1 MNGEN
6 MGQDL
11 VVVESP
17 AKARTIGRYLGGG
30 YVVMASNGH
39 VRDLPPSR
47 LGVKFAAQIEPEY
60 VIIKGKKKVLDQ
72 LRKAAG
78 ECDRV
83 LIASDFDREGEAIG
97 WHIQQAIGAKNSN
110 VQRIVFNEITE
121 KAIRKAVDEAGP
133 IDVNKVNA
141 QQARRVLDR
150 LVGYKIS
157 PMLWRKV
164 KAGLSAGRV
173 QSVAVR
179 IICEREKEILD
190 FEPVEYWSIDAVFK
204 TPRGEDFAA
213 SLETIDGEKIEIG
226 SEDDAHAVLKELDG
240 LLYVVSSVEK
250 KKTQRRPYAPFRT
263 STLQQEASRKLRFG
277 PRKTMR
283 VAQQLY
289 EGVELGA
296 EGSVALI
303 SYMRTDSIRVSQEAI
318 EEARKFIAERHGGK
332 FCPDKP
338 NFFKNKK
345 GTQDAHE
352 AVRPTSCY
360 RTPDNVAQFL
370 TKDQLALYTLIWKR
384 FLASQMSP
392 AVIDKTTADIAAEKF
407 VFRARGSIVVFPGFM
422 ALYKEEREN
431 GDTSDEDKMLP
442 EINEDERVEP
452 VQIVPDQ
459 HFTAPPPRYSEASLV
474 RALEE
479 KGIGRPSTYATIVN
493 TIQTRKYVVKRKGR
507 LFPSELGQ
515 MVNDLLVGSFPKIL
529 DAGFTA
535 EMETELDQI
544 EEGELD
550 WQALL
555 REFYTEFEKVLTE
568 AEQNMVDLKKEGA
581 PTDEVC
587 EKCGKS
593 MVIRSGRFGVFLA
606 CSGFP
611 ECKNTR
617 PVEARNGLEKAPAQP
632 TDKKCKKCNG
642 KMLLRTGPAGKFY
655 GCENYPKCK
664 FTMPLET
671 GVKCP
676 EPDCGGDLVERR
688 TRKGRRFF
696 SCSRYP
702 ECRFAL
708 WNRPVPTK
716 CPECGAPFVIE
727 KVKDGRQTLR
737 CREKGC
743 DFEKQ
748 SEL

>member
-1 MNGEN
+1 M
-6 MGQDL
+6 

-17 AKARTIGRYLGGG
+17 AKARTISKYLGKG
-30 YVVMASNGH
+30 YIVKASNGH
-39 VRDLPPSR
+39 VRDLPTNR
-47 LGVKFAAQIEPEY
+47 LGVKFTAEIEPEY
-60 VIIKGKKKVLDQ
+60 VIIKGKKKILDQ
-72 LRKAAG
+72 LKKAAS

-97 WHIQQAIGAKNSN
+97 WHIQQAVGAKNSS

-121 KAIRKAVDEAGP
+121 KAIRKAVEQAGP
-133 IDVNKVNA
+133 IDINKVNA

-179 IICEREKEILD
+179 LICEREKEILD
-190 FEPVEYWSIDAVFK
+190 FDPVEYWSVDAVFK
-204 TPRGEDFAA
+204 TPRGDDFAA
-213 SLETIDGEKIEIG
+213 SLETIDGEKIKIG
-226 SEDDAHAVLKELDG
+226 SEDEAQAVLNELHG
-240 LLYVVSSVEK
+240 LRYVVASVVK
-250 KKTQRRPYAPFRT
+250 KQTQRRPYPPFRT
-263 STLQQEASRKLRFG
+263 STLQQEASRKLRFA

-289 EGVELGA
+289 EGVELGE

-303 SYMRTDSIRVSQEAI
+303 SYMRTDSVRVSQEAKD
-318 EEARKFIAERHGGK
+318 EARKFVAEKHGSK
-332 FCPDKP
+332 FCPAKP

-345 GTQDAHE
+345 GVQDAHE

-360 RTPDNVAQFL
+360 RTPESVASFL

-384 FLASQMSP
+384 FLASEMSP

-407 VFRARGSIVVFPGFM
+407 LFRARGSVVVFPGFM

-431 GDTSDEDKMLP
+431 GDSSDEDKILP
-442 EINEDERVEP
+442 EINENEEVEP

-459 HFTAPPPRYSEASLV
+459 HFTTPPPRYSEASLV

-479 KGIGRPSTYATIVN
+479 KGIGRPSTYAAIVN
-493 TIQTRKYVVKRKGR
+493 TIQTRKYVGRRKGR
-507 LFPSELGQ
+507 LYPTELGQ
-515 MVNDLLVGSFPKIL
+515 MVNDLLVASFPKIL

-550 WQALL
+550 WQMLL
-555 REFYTEFEKVLTE
+555 REFYTEFEKVLTA
-568 AEQNMVDLKKEGA
+568 AEHNMVDLKKEGA
-581 PTDEVC
+581 PTKEIC
-587 EKCGKS
+587 EKCGKP

-606 CSGFP
+606 CTGFP
-611 ECKNTR
+611 QCKNTR
-617 PVEARNGLEKAPAQP
+617 PVEPRNGVEKKAPAQP
-632 TDKKCKKCNG
+632 TDKKCKKCGG

-655 GCENYPKCK
+655 GCADYPKCK

-676 EPDCGGDLVERR
+676 EADCGGDLVERR
-688 TRKGRRFF
+688 TRKGKRFY

-702 ECRFAL
+702 DCRFAL
-708 WNRPVPTK
+708 WNRPVPME

-727 KVKDGRQTLR
+727 KVQDGRRTLQ
-737 CREKGC
+737 CRDKGC
-743 DFEKQ
+743 KFEQQ

>member
-1 MNGEN
+1 
-6 MGQDL
+6 MGRDL

-17 AKARTIGRYLGGG
+17 AKARTISKYLGKG
-30 YVVMASNGH
+30 YIVKASNGH

-47 LGVKFAAQIEPEY
+47 LGVKFTAQIEPEY
-60 VIIKGKKKVLDQ
+60 VTIKGKKKVIDQ
-72 LRKAAG
+72 LKKAAG

-97 WHIQQAIGAKNSN
+97 WHIQQAIGPKNSN
-110 VQRIVFNEITE
+110 VQRIVFNEITR
-121 KAIRKAVDEAGP
+121 KAIRNAVDEAGP

-157 PMLWRKV
+157 PILWRKV

-179 IICEREKEILD
+179 LICDREKEILD
-190 FEPVEYWSIDAVFK
+190 FDPVEYWSIDAVFK
-204 TPRGEDFAA
+204 TPRGDYFAA
-213 SLETIDGEKIEIG
+213 SLETIDGEKIGIG
-226 SEDDAHAVLKELDG
+226 SEDQAKAVLNELEG
-240 LLYVVSSVEK
+240 LPYVVSSVAK
-250 KKTQRRPYAPFRT
+250 KKAQRRPYAPFRT

-303 SYMRTDSIRVSQEAI
+303 SYMRTDSVRVSQEAK
-318 EEARKFIAERHGGK
+318 EEARKFIVEKHGGK

-338 NFFKNKK
+338 NVFKNKK

-360 RTPDNVAQFL
+360 RTPESVAQFL

-392 AVIDKTTADIAAEKF
+392 AVIDKTTVDIAADKF
-407 VFRARGSIVVFPGFM
+407 LFRARGSIVVFPGFM

-442 EINEDERVEP
+442 EINENEQVEP

-493 TIQTRKYVVKRKGR
+493 TIQTRKYVARRKGR
-507 LFPSELGQ
+507 LCPTELGQ
-515 MVNDLLVGSFPKIL
+515 MVNELLVASFPKIL

-535 EMETELDQI
+535 EMENELDQI

-555 REFYTEFEKVLTE
+555 REFYTDFEKVLTH

-587 EKCGKS
+587 EKCGKP

-617 PVEARNGLEKAPAQP
+617 PVEPRNGEAKAPAQP
-632 TDKKCKKCNG
+632 TDKTCKKCNG
-642 KMLLRTGPAGKFY
+642 KMLLRTGAAGKFY

-688 TRKGRRFF
+688 TRKGKRFF

-702 ECRFAL
+702 DCRFAL
-708 WNRPVPTK
+708 WNRPVPME
-716 CPECGAPFVIE
+716 CPECGAPFLVE
-727 KVKDGRQTLR
+727 KVQDGRQTLR
-737 CREKGC
+737 CRTKGC
-743 DFEKQ
+743 GFEKQ
-748 SEL
+748 P

>member
-1 MNGEN
+1 

-17 AKARTIGRYLGGG
+17 AKARTISRYLGGG
-30 YVVMASNGH
+30 YVVKASNGH

-47 LGVKFAAQIEPEY
+47 LGVKFTAQIEPEY
-60 VIIKGKKKVLDQ
+60 VTIKGKKKVLDQ

-110 VQRIVFNEITE
+110 VQRIVFNEITQ
-121 KAIRKAVDEAGP
+121 KAIRKAVEEAGP

-190 FEPVEYWSIDAVFK
+190 FDPVEYWSIDAVFK
-204 TPRGEDFAA
+204 TPRGDDFAA
-213 SLETIDGEKIEIG
+213 SLETIDGEKIKIG
-226 SEDDAHAVLKELDG
+226 AEDEAQAVLKQLEG
-240 LLYVVSSVEK
+240 LRYVVSSVVK
-250 KKTQRRPYAPFRT
+250 KKAQRRPYAPFRT
-263 STLQQEASRKLRFG
+263 STLQQDASRKLRFG

-318 EEARKFIAERHGGK
+318 DEARKFIAERHGGK

-338 NFFKNKK
+338 NVFKNKK

-360 RTPDNVAQFL
+360 RTPDSVAQFL

-392 AVIDKTTADIAAEKF
+392 ALIDKTTADIAADKF

-442 EINEDERVEP
+442 EINEDEQVEP

-459 HFTAPPPRYSEASLV
+459 HFTTPPPRYSEASLV

-493 TIQTRKYVVKRKGR
+493 TIQTRKYVVRRKGR
-507 LFPSELGQ
+507 LCPSELGQ

-535 EMETELDQI
+535 ELESELDQI

-555 REFYTEFEKVLTE
+555 REFYTDFEKVLTE

-581 PTDEVC
+581 PTKEVC
-587 EKCGKS
+587 EKCGKA
-593 MVIRSGRFGVFLA
+593 MVIKSGRFGVFLA
-606 CSGFP
+606 CSGYP
-611 ECKNTR
+611 QCKNTR
-617 PVEARNGLEKAPAQP
+617 PVEARNGVEKAPAQP
-632 TDKKCKKCNG
+632 TDKTCKKCDG

-676 EPDCGGDLVERR
+676 ESDCGGDLVERR
-688 TRKGRRFF
+688 TRKGRRFY

-702 ECRFAL
+702 DCRFAL

-727 KVKDGRQTLR
+727 KVQDGRQTLQ

-743 DFEKQ
+743 AFEKQ
-748 SEL
+748 SEP